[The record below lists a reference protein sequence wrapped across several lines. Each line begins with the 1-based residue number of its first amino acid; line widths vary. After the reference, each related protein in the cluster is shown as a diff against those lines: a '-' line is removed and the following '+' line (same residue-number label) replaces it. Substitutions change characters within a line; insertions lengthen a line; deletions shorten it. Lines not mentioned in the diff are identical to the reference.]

1 MRHATRV
8 ARTTAARA
16 AAVFLLLAGV
26 AWLTTHL
33 IVSGI
38 EAEFSARSSRH
49 LEREVQRVRSE
60 IAATESKLD
69 AAVGRVAK
77 KLKVQPAATRDA
89 MFAMLH
95 GEATGVRQG
104 IRIVAPNGE
113 ALAWWGEDLRTPG
126 VTAFEFDATNL
137 YIVRS
142 QPLPN
147 PAVSVQAFER
157 VPNQPKS
164 RSLFDLDDDWVVGTM
179 FHAGVLRQ
187 EPGSLRFVLER
198 RPSATLWID
207 VVPRAK
213 PDVIQSVRALGNGI
227 AAILLALSALAVLW
241 GVGS

>member
-1 MRHATRV
+1 
-8 ARTTAARA
+8 
-16 AAVFLLLAGV
+16 
-26 AWLTTHL
+26 
-33 IVSGI
+33 
-38 EAEFSARSSRH
+38 
-49 LEREVQRVRSE
+49 
-60 IAATESKLD
+60 
-69 AAVGRVAK
+69 
-77 KLKVQPAATRDA
+77 
-89 MFAMLH
+89 MLH

-104 IRIVAPNGE
+104 IRIVAPTGE

-126 VTAFEFDATNL
+126 TTSFEFDATHL

-142 QPLPN
+142 PPLPN

-157 VPNQPKS
+157 LPNHPKS
-164 RSLFDLDDDWVVGTM
+164 RSLFDPDDDWVVGTM

-207 VVPRAK
+207 VGPRAK

-241 GVGS
+241 GVGCGVWGVGDPEQAGAEPSKLPPPTPHSLLPTAATILLVIAARASLLPMHVD